1 MTEEK
6 FLWFLEVV
14 DRARQG
20 DLTAKEILLVIL
32 ETERRP
38 TILGRLAAGDV
49 RPEDRP
55 DGHHDVVVQVDQK
68 IGQLRVTR
76 AYFKWE
82 TRIINEVCRKF
93 RGSYRFLG
101 EPLDGVLAEAERK
114 HQVEEAFYDY
124 PPEPR

>member
-38 TILGRLAAGDV
+38 AILSKLSDGDV
-49 RPEDRP
+49 RPVDRP
-55 DGHHDVVVQVDQK
+55 DAHHDVIVK
-68 IGQLRVTR
+68 IHQNIHRLQVTR
-76 AYFKWE
+76 AYFRYE
-82 TRIINEVCRKF
+82 GRIIKDVCARW
-93 RGSYRFLG
+93 RRTYWSLG
-101 EPLDGVLAEAERK
+101 ESLEVAR
-114 HQVEEAFYDY
+114 QTSM
-124 PPEPR
+124 